1 MSSDLSEKT
10 LVALAKALR
19 VARLE
24 AIVIG
29 NSASMLNGAPVTT
42 QDIDLLIRDT
52 RTNRRK
58 LLRFAEE
65 IGGSVPMP
73 VSELSK
79 VEWIEGRLAVPV
91 EIHYDRISGGLT
103 FSSIRSRAQIVDVG
117 DEKLRVAA
125 LSDIIRSK
133 QAAARPKDRAVL
145 PILRDTLAV
154 KKKLESSNLTS
165 PGATAKDENVANAG
179 LRSTACLTSLGG
191 HGGLQ
196 VGAARAPG
204 RMGGTRHR

>member
-10 LVALAKALR
+10 LVALARALR

-52 RTNRRK
+52 KLNRRK
-58 LLRFAEE
+58 LARFADE
-65 IGGSVPMP
+65 IGGSAPMP

-79 VEWIEGRLAVPV
+79 VQWIEGRLAVPV
-91 EIHYDRISGGLT
+91 EIHYDRIAGGLT
-103 FSSIRSRAQIVDVG
+103 FSSLRSRAEDVAVG
-117 DEKLRVAA
+117 SEKLLVAA
-125 LSDIIRSK
+125 LADVIRSK
-133 QAAARPKDRAVL
+133 QAAGRPKDRAVL

-154 KKKLESSNLTS
+154 KKKLE
-165 PGATAKDENVANAG
+165 G
-179 LRSTACLTSLGG
+179 
-191 HGGLQ
+191 
-196 VGAARAPG
+196 
-204 RMGGTRHR
+204 

>member
-10 LVALAKALR
+10 LVKVAKALR
-19 VARLE
+19 AAKLE

-52 RTNRRK
+52 GPNRRK
-58 LLRFAEE
+58 LARFAEE
-65 IGGSVPMP
+65 IGGSAPMP

-103 FSSIRSRAQIVDVG
+103 FSLLRSRAQHVMVG
-117 DEKLRVAA
+117 DEKLVVASLA
-125 LSDIIRSK
+125 DVIRSK
-133 QAAARPKDRAVL
+133 RAAGRPKDRAVL
-145 PILRDTLAV
+145 PILRDTLTV
-154 KKKLESSNLTS
+154 RKKLE
-165 PGATAKDENVANAG
+165 G
-179 LRSTACLTSLGG
+179 
-191 HGGLQ
+191 
-196 VGAARAPG
+196 
-204 RMGGTRHR
+204 

>member
-1 MSSDLSEKT
+1 MSSDASERT

-19 VARLE
+19 VAKLE

-42 QDIDLLIRDT
+42 QDIDLLVRDT
-52 RTNRRK
+52 RTNRRRRK
-58 LLRFAEE
+58 RFAEE
-65 IGGSVPMP
+65 IGVSVPMP

-103 FSSIRSRAQIVDVG
+103 FSSIRSRAQIVRVG

-125 LSDIIRSK
+125 LTDVIRSK
-133 QAAARPKDRAVL
+133 QAADRPKDRAVL

-154 KKKLESSNLTS
+154 TKKLE
-165 PGATAKDENVANAG
+165 AG
-179 LRSTACLTSLGG
+179 
-191 HGGLQ
+191 
-196 VGAARAPG
+196 V
-204 RMGGTRHR
+204 